1 MGLFQ
6 KKPQVSSSA
15 PLYTL
20 GLNKTVLVVGLGNTG
35 KEYDTTRHNV
45 GFSCIDEFAKLND
58 FGSWIEKKDLK
69 CNFTSGTIG
78 STRVIAIKPNTYMN
92 NSGESVQL
100 AAHFYKIE
108 PASILVLHDE
118 LAIDFGQIRTR
129 HGGSDAGN
137 NGVKSVIQHIGPD
150 FPRIRIGIANE
161 ISSKADKADFVL
173 GKFTQTEQSKLAA
186 LTREVVSIITEFIAS
201 DKLPHDTHSFVN

>member
-6 KKPQVSSSA
+6 KKPQVSNSA

-20 GLNKTVLVVGLGNTG
+20 GLHKTILVAGLGNIG
-35 KEYDTTRHNV
+35 KKYDKTRHNV
-45 GFSCIDEFAKLND
+45 GFSCVDEFVKLND
-58 FGSWIEKKDLK
+58 FGGWLEKKDLK
-69 CNFTSGTIG
+69 CNLASGTIG
-78 STRVIAIKPNTYMN
+78 STRVIIIKPNTYMN

-100 AAHFYKIE
+100 AAHFYKIN

-129 HGGSDAGN
+129 QGGSDAGN

-161 ISSKADKADFVL
+161 ISEKADNADFVL
-173 GKFTQTEQSKLAA
+173 GKFTQSEEAKIPD
-186 LTREVVSIITEFIAS
+186 LTREVVSIMTEFIAS
-201 DKLPHDTHSFVN
+201 GELPHDTRNVI